1 VVAAYAGLIG
11 LVACERL
18 VEMVIARRNAA
29 KAFAQGAVEHGQGHW
44 PYMVALHA
52 AFLVAC
58 PLEVWLLDRPF
69 VPWIGALCGAVV
81 LCTMGLRY
89 WVIATLGERW
99 NTRVIVLPD
108 APPIVAGPFVYF
120 DHPNYVAV
128 ILELAALPLMH
139 GAWITALVFGVLNL
153 WLLSVRVDVEDRAL
167 MRIR

>member
-1 VVAAYAGLIG
+1 MPYALLVG

-18 VEMVIARRNAA
+18 VEMVIAKRNAA
-29 KAFAQGAVEHGQGHW
+29 KALAQGATEHGQGHW

-69 VPWIGALCGAVV
+69 VPWLAAICGVALVA
-81 LCTMGLRY
+81 TMGLRY

-99 NTRVIVLPD
+99 NTRVLVLPE

-120 DHPNYVAV
+120 NHPNYLAV
-128 ILELAALPLMH
+128 VIELAALPLLH
-139 GAWITALVFGVLNL
+139 SAWITAAVFGVLNL
-153 WLLSVRVDVEDRAL
+153 WLLSVRIACEDRAL
-167 MRIR
+167 GRIR